1 MILEDLPGVGPQIQ
15 TLLVNCEDA
24 LVGMSKARKGNLVYD
39 FSLNLVKRLRSGSIP
54 VIVV

>member
-15 TLLVNCEDA
+15 ALLVNCDDA
-24 LVGMSKARKGNLVYD
+24 LVVLPKARKGSLVYD
-39 FSLNLVKRLRSGSIP
+39 FSLNLVKMLRSGSIP